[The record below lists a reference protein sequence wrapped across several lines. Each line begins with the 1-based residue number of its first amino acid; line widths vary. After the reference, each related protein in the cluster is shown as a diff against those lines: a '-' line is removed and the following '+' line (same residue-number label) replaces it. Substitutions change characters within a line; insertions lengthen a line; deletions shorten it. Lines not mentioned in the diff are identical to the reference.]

1 MVAIIGVLTM
11 SHFLCHLG
19 RSHFAAQN
27 ESGRI
32 CQRRTVKNLKR
43 RPENDPN
50 AGNKASV
57 IYAGTLSAG
66 QLSTGSSAGGTGWTP
81 VIHPVDVLL
90 VVNEPGDEGLHGIR
104 VGVGRQGG
112 GAVAAA
118 IRLGVMMVFGYA
130 RIS

>member
-1 MVAIIGVLTM
+1 MLCGENDVSSLADVQQLWDGVL
-11 SHFLCHLG
+11 SRSVIDLQRDDDVLDPIVLHHLG
-19 RSHFAAQN
+19 D
-27 ESGRI
+27 GI
-32 CQRRTVKNLKR
+32 
-43 RPENDPN
+43 
-50 AGNKASV
+50 
-57 IYAGTLSAG
+57 
-66 QLSTGSSAGGTGWTP
+66 GGVP

-90 VVNEPGDEGLHGIR
+90 VVNEPGDEGHHGIR